1 MGWISFQWTYQAMIH
16 ELIGIKNNTVDLRG
30 RPDIPDDLNMVPVS
44 AQNDEFFRYN
54 MYSNFGEIGQ
64 TIKTL
69 VQNFQ
74 QKAKSH
80 QNIESIGD
88 IKDFVSNYPEFKKMS
103 GTVSKHVA
111 LVGELSREV
120 REKSLL
126 DVSEC
131 EQTIVC
137 GLEKENNVQKLC
149 EVLSLPKI
157 TPEDSLRLVAL
168 FTIRFGREVERH
180 LDLLCRSVKGKLRK
194 QSSSFEAVNEVFDD

>member
-1 MGWISFQWTYQAMIH
+1 MVH
-16 ELIGIKNNTVDLRG
+16 ELIGMKNNTVDLTG
-30 RPDIPDDLNMVPVS
+30 RPEVPDDLRQVTMS
-44 AQNDEFFRYN
+44 ASNDEFFRYN
-54 MYSNFGEIGQ
+54 MYANFGEIGQ

-74 QKAKSH
+74 KKAKSH

-88 IKDFVSNYPEFKKMS
+88 IKDFVSAYPEFKKMS

-120 REKSLL
+120 KENSLL

-137 GLEKENNVQKLC
+137 GLEKENSMAKLQQI
-149 EVLSLPKI
+149 LALPNISPK
-157 TPEDSLRLVAL
+157 DSLRLVAL
-168 FTIRFGREVERH
+168 FTIRYGREVEKH
-180 LDLLCRSVKGKLRK
+180 LDLICKSVRGIKSQFFISKCNKNFL
-194 QSSSFEAVNEVFDD
+194 

>member
-1 MGWISFQWTYQAMIH
+1 MIH

-30 RPDIPDDLNMVPVS
+30 RPDIPDDLHMIPVS
-44 AQNDEFFRYN
+44 ANNDEFFRYN

-74 QKAKSH
+74 HKAKSH

-137 GLEKENNVQKLC
+137 GLEKENNVHRLC

-157 TPEDSLRLVAL
+157 TPKDSLRLVAL
-168 FTIRFGREVERH
+168 FTIRYGREVERN
-180 LDLLCRSVKGKLRK
+180 LDLLCRSVKG
-194 QSSSFEAVNEVFDD
+194 NERL